1 MSYQRDAIH
10 APSAPKPNGNYS
22 HVVRQGNTLHVGK
35 SYALSFISSSLNLP
49 ISHPLPRKLYSTQTL
64 YQSASSNSPTSNTF
78 PTAGWMGDDPTTSLI
93 VPGGITPQTHQAIA
107 NISACLSA
115 AGSSLAKVVR
125 RRIYI
130 MDMKDFREVDRIWA
144 EYFTEPFPVSTCV
157 QVAGLAKEGALVE
170 LEVVAEA

>member
-1 MSYQRDAIH
+1 
-10 APSAPKPNGNYS
+10 
-22 HVVRQGNTLHVGK
+22 
-35 SYALSFISSSLNLP
+35 
-49 ISHPLPRKLYSTQTL
+49 
-64 YQSASSNSPTSNTF
+64 
-78 PTAGWMGDDPTTSLI
+78 MGDDPTTSLI
-93 VPGGITPQTHQAIA
+93 VPGGIVPQTHQAIA

-115 AGSSLAKVVR
+115 AGSSLSKVVR